1 MFPADLKYTKDHE
14 WLKPAGDGTAL
25 VGITQYA
32 QDALGDVVFVDLP
45 EAGASFAQGEE
56 FGTVESVKTV
66 SELNMPSAGEVVDV
80 NATLADHPEAV
91 NEDPY
96 GKGWMV
102 KIKLTGGLA
111 GDLLDA
117 AAYQALVSAESH

>member
-1 MFPADLKYTKDHE
+1 MFPADLKYTKNHE
-14 WLKPAGDGTAL
+14 WLQPAADGTAL
-25 VGITQYA
+25 VGITHYA

-45 EAGASFAQGEE
+45 ETGDTFAEGEE

-66 SELNMPSAGEVVDV
+66 SELNMPAAGEVTEV
-80 NATLADHPEAV
+80 NETLADHPEAV

-111 GDLLDA
+111 GLLDA
-117 AAYQALVSAESH
+117 KAYEALVSSESH

>member
-14 WLKPAGDGTAL
+14 WLKPGGDGTAL
-25 VGITQYA
+25 VGITHYA

-45 EAGASFAQGEE
+45 EVGESFGAGEE

-66 SELNMPSAGEVVDV
+66 SELNMPVAGEVIDL
-80 NATLADHPEAV
+80 NGSLADHPEAV

-102 KIKLTGGLA
+102 KIKLTGDLSG
-111 GDLLDA
+111 LLDA
-117 AAYQALVSAESH
+117 KAYEALVSAESH

>member
-1 MFPADLKYTKDHE
+1 MYPAELKYTKDHE
-14 WLKPAGDGTAL
+14 WVKDFGDGTAL
-25 VGITQYA
+25 VGITHYA

-45 EAGASFAQGEE
+45 EAGAAFGEGDE

-66 SELNMPSAGEVVDV
+66 SELFMPVACEVLEINAGL
-80 NATLADHPEAV
+80 NDHPEYV

-102 KIKLTGGLA
+102 KVRPANGLA

-117 AAYQALVSAESH
+117 KAYEALVGAESH

>member
-45 EAGASFAQGEE
+45 EAGDAFALGEE

-66 SELNMPSAGEVVDV
+66 SELNMPSAGEVLDV
-80 NATLADHPEAV
+80 NAALADHPEAV

-102 KIKLTGGLA
+102 KIKLTGPLA
-111 GDLLDA
+111 DLLDA
-117 AAYQALVSAESH
+117 KAYEALVSSESH

>member
-1 MFPADLKYTKDHE
+1 MFPTDLKYTKDHE
-14 WLKPAGDGTAL
+14 WLKAAGDGTAL

-45 EAGASFAQGEE
+45 EVGASFSGGEE

-66 SELNMPSAGEVVDV
+66 SELNMPAAGEVLEV
-80 NATLADHPEAV
+80 NAALADHPEAV

-96 GKGWMV
+96 GQGWMV
-102 KIKLTGGLA
+102 KIKLS
-111 GDLLDA
+111 GDLSGLLDA
-117 AAYQALVSAESH
+117 KAYEALVSAESH

>member
-1 MFPADLKYTKDHE
+1 MKIQD
-14 WLKPAGDGTAL
+14 DGTAL
-25 VGITQYA
+25 VGITHYA

-45 EAGASFAQGEE
+45 EVSEQLTHGEE

-66 SELNMPSAGEVVDV
+66 SELFAPANGEVLEV
-80 NATLADHPEAV
+80 NSGLNERPESV

-102 KIKLTGGLA
+102 KLKLTGELPD
-111 GDLLDA
+111 DLLDV
-117 AAYQALVSAESH
+117 AAYEALVGSESH

>member
-14 WLKPAGDGTAL
+14 WLKPAGDGTAT
-25 VGITQYA
+25 VGITNYA

-45 EAGASFAQGEE
+45 EAGAAFGQGEE

-66 SELNMPSAGEVVDV
+66 SELNMPAAGEVLEI
-80 NATLADHPEAV
+80 NAALADHPEAV

-102 KIKLTGGLA
+102 KIKVTGDLSG
-111 GDLLDA
+111 LLDA
-117 AAYQALVSAESH
+117 KAYEALVSAESH